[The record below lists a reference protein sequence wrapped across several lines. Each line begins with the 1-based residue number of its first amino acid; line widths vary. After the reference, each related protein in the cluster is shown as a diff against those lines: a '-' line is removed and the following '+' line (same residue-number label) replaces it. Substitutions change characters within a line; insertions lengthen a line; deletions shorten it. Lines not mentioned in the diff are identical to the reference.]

1 MKKFCALILALAMVI
16 SVSACGGQQD
26 SSTHYS
32 ESSAVDTSVLAP
44 CNASECIGNV
54 LADVEEVFYNAGFMN
69 ITAEKVED
77 LKSSEANMANTT
89 ISISIDGQTDFV
101 KGQEFDK
108 DDEVLIIY
116 HGFQKCNVT
125 MHVDFPSNLLF
136 SKYDVTLNMD
146 GVPQGTMKHGES
158 KDFEFK
164 VEPEEYTFTFE
175 EDGDSS
181 VNGSTVLDVKG
192 DIEISLRISC
202 HNDKIDIETLYIEDK
217 GALEENE
224 VMIPSDCIEFH
235 GKNFEDYANALKES
249 GFTNIAL
256 EAIYDIASGESG
268 IGEIENVT
276 IGGISEFSRGDIFT
290 NDVAV
295 IITYHENEADDPAV
309 KEQTA
314 KESALEA
321 VFPKEL
327 ARRAV
332 IVAMT
337 NGQASDVFSED
348 GYSYDAAKFHTYSDI
363 DGFFMIVDTDGT
375 WTALDDRTW
384 HVEGI
389 ILEIFDYGT
398 FLKATCNIKKDGD
411 TYIVSNVDRTIA
423 KREYIDSEDPSK
435 INTEHLDP
443 SEHNP
448 FLTVPGELINED
460 RDAESLRDKM
470 TAKAKD
476 QAAYEERQHWIENQF
491 HWFDGR
497 HIKLSELIKDNLNDS
512 ASFKAGNASYIDV
525 NDEELQAIVNQTLEE
540 MGSSARVEVG
550 DLLIIQEF
558 TAKNV
563 FNATV
568 KNTAYGIVRGS
579 DGTVILIGIE

>member
-1 MKKFCALILALAMVI
+1 MKKTCALILALAIAI
-16 SVSACGGQQD
+16 SISACGGQQD
-26 SSTHYS
+26 PNTYNLEST
-32 ESSAVDTSVLAP
+32 AADTSVLAP
-44 CNASECIGNV
+44 CSAAECIGTV
-54 LADVEEVFYNAGFMN
+54 WAEVEENLYNAGFMN
-69 ITAEKVED
+69 IVAEKVED
-77 LKSSEANMANTT
+77 LKSSEADIVDTT
-89 ISISIDGQTDFV
+89 ISISIDGQTDFA

-108 DDEVLIIY
+108 YDKVLIIY

-136 SKYDVTLNMD
+136 SKYDVSLNMD

-164 VEPEEYTFTFE
+164 VEPKEYTFTFE

-217 GALEENE
+217 GALGENE

-249 GFTNIAL
+249 GFTNVTL

-276 IGGISEFSRGDIFT
+276 IGGISDFSRGDIFA
-290 NDVAV
+290 NDVVV
-295 IITYHENEADDPAV
+295 IITYHDNKADDPAV

-327 ARRAV
+327 AKRAI

-348 GYSYDAAKFHTYSDI
+348 GNSYDAAKFHTYSDI
-363 DGFFMIVDTDGT
+363 DGFFMIIDTDGT
-375 WTALDDRTW
+375 WTALDDHTW

-389 ILEIFDYGT
+389 ILEIFDHGT
-398 FLKATCNIKKDGD
+398 FLKATCDIKKDGD

-423 KREYIDSEDPSK
+423 EKEYINSDDPSK
-435 INTEHLDP
+435 INMEHLEP
-443 SEHNP
+443 SDHNP

-460 RDAESLRDKM
+460 RDALSLQD
-470 TAKAKD
+470 TLTVKAKE
-476 QAAYEERQHWIENQF
+476 QAANEERQHWIENQF

-525 NDEELQAIVNQTLEE
+525 NDEVLQTIVNQTLEE

-579 DGTVILIGIE
+579 DGTVILVGIE